1 LPDTTQR
8 SARLRDRRIEEI
20 GVSLADTRAVAM
32 AMVEA
37 RRDGAVSEAPALPDS
52 DRNLADGPLAEAIFR
67 KLLAQIYNGRLAA
80 GTELKEAVLAE
91 EFGVSRGPVREAIR
105 RLQGFQLVTR
115 EPYQRARVVE
125 LTPDF
130 VRQLFEVRMALEG
143 MACNLAAQRMTDEEL
158 RQIGEELESA
168 RMRALTPESSTRE
181 PEKAFD
187 FHERIV
193 RGCGNERIIEM
204 LCGDMYH
211 LLRIYRRRS
220 GALPERR
227 GQPSQEHWQILRAL
241 QARDGALAE
250 SLMRAHIGR
259 ANELLL
265 AAQTAAAG
273 AT

>member
-1 LPDTTQR
+1 MTTTTDAPL
-8 SARLRDRRIEEI
+8 SEADRNDS
-20 GVSLADTRAVAM
+20 SLA
-32 AMVEA
+32 E
-37 RRDGAVSEAPALPDS
+37 G
-52 DRNLADGPLAEAIFR
+52 IFR
-67 KLLAQIYNGRLAA
+67 KLLNQIYNGDLAA
-80 GTELKEAVLAE
+80 GTELKEAVVAE

-130 VRQLFEVRMALEG
+130 IRQLFEVRMALEG
-143 MACNLAAQRMTDEEL
+143 MAFNLAAQRMTDEDL
-158 RQIGEELESA
+158 RRIGEELEAFRA
-168 RMRALTPESSTRE
+168 RSIASGNGSDMPA
-181 PEKAFD
+181 EKVFD

-211 LLRIYRRRS
+211 LLRIYRKRS
-220 GALPERR
+220 GALPERK
-227 GQPSQEHWQILRAL
+227 GQPFQEHWQILRAL
-241 QARDGALAE
+241 QARDGQLAE

-265 AAQTAAAG
+265 IAHSTVG
-273 AT
+273 MTKVH